1 MTICTKWSKFELVP
15 DYTPVLETCK
25 FEKVGI
31 KTDVHFP
38 GQSKVCL
45 FSTQGQVTLR
55 KLYYMAEIQTL
66 LKFYACPR
74 KLQWEKSCDQNL
86 RSYPLDK
93 VKHGLFQ
100 PLRASD
106 SKTNTKIWP
115 KFELAQAW
123 MPASLKAL
131 FSGQSQIWAILALK
145 GKSF

>member
-1 MTICTKWSKFELVP
+1 M
-15 DYTPVLETCK
+15 
-25 FEKVGI
+25 
-31 KTDVHFP
+31 HFP

-106 SKTNTKIWP
+106 SKTNTNMAELRTCP
-115 KFELAQAW
+115 SLDACKFKGVILRTKSN
-123 MPASLKAL
+123 MGY
-131 FSGQSQIWAILALK
+131 FSTQGQVIRKRTVQYGRNSNLSEFLMLD
-145 GKSF
+145 SV